1 MLDKKSRLS
10 RLGAKLVG
18 MSVLGLVL
26 AFAVFYLLDGVV
38 TPWLLYSERFAPFW
52 LRRNAALIQT
62 YQDYVTENDL
72 TVQQVVDDREGRLQA
87 MGEGIY
93 TIVVGTPSVVEFP
106 VKAMEPSGLPD
117 DASYHFSYSTAVGFT
132 SSAPANDSVE
142 FLAELHQIQCADGV
156 LFVSNSPMVQRYEG
170 VGRLTGLLLALL
182 IFCAV
187 MIPGIVRLV
196 RRIGAL
202 SREAGFLMAGD
213 LDHAI
218 RVKGRDELSAL
229 GEDIERLR
237 LSVLAR
243 LEGER
248 EAVGANARLI
258 TSLSHDIRTPL
269 TKLTGYLD
277 ILTYEKYQGQE
288 EHDEYL
294 RLSSEKAAQLKALT
308 DQLFTSAQVAAPAS
322 GLEQP
327 PEAVDGG
334 ALLGQLL
341 TEQCDDLRR
350 EGFTI
355 QPPVFDRKF
364 TLCLRTEDAVR
375 VFDNLYSNFR
385 KYADPASPIEITWR
399 DAPERVT
406 LRFRSRALPAPD
418 RADSH
423 GLGVPTMRELMERS
437 GGALEVSLEGE
448 IYQSTLTFR
457 RYQSGRV

>member
-1 MLDKKSRLS
+1 MDKKGRLS

-62 YQDYVTENDL
+62 YQDYVTENEL

-87 MGEGIY
+87 MGEGFY
-93 TIVVGTPSVVEFP
+93 TIVVGTPSGVDFP
-106 VKAMEPSGLPD
+106 AEATEPSALPD
-117 DASYHFSYSTAVGFT
+117 DASYHFSYSTVVGFT
-132 SSAPANDSVE
+132 SSSPANDSVE

-364 TLCLRTEDAVR
+364 TLYLRTEDAVR

-399 DAPERVT
+399 DAPEQVM
-406 LRFRSRALPAPD
+406 LRFRSRVLPAPD